1 MFAVFRNASSHSYY
15 RDFVSL
21 RKWLQCIS
29 FLSFF
34 HCTFLANIPLYIYP
48 VDINLFKV
56 NNRNTRK
63 RWCGKCSKLIIMI
76 PERRHKRCSGFFIE
90 NFQHIS
96 HLFSMFVLL
105 TVNKQCRLD
114 VLQYLAGITAKNRK
128 ALKLIQ
134 TLTWKWF
141 SLRF

>member
-1 MFAVFRNASSHSYY
+1 MKNQIETIIFCKSHSNILNRLCFKQIVFAVFRNASSHSYY

-105 TVNKQCRLD
+105 TLNKQCQLD
-114 VLQYLAGITAKNRK
+114 VLSSI
-128 ALKLIQ
+128 
-134 TLTWKWF
+134 
-141 SLRF
+141 